1 VSPILSLR
9 GVSKFY
15 KGVKAV
21 QDVSIDIEQ
30 GQITSIVG
38 PNGAGKSTL
47 FNVIT
52 GYVQPTHGS
61 VVFAGTDIVGKPTS
75 EIAALGIARAFQIAK
90 PLPELSVERNV
101 HVASIFGRAGERDPE
116 RVTAQALEVCGL
128 RPLRDTVASS
138 LSVGNL
144 RRLELARAIAAR
156 PLLLLADEPC
166 AGLNETETQQITG
179 VLRAISGKGTTVLLV
194 EHDIHFVRHISSRVI
209 VIEAGQKIAD
219 GLPDDVFSQQRVV
232 DAYLG
237 APLA

>member
-1 VSPILSLR
+1 MSTILSLK
-9 GVSKFY
+9 GISKFY

-21 QDVSIDIEQ
+21 QDVSIDIRQ
-30 GQITSIVG
+30 GHITSIVG
-38 PNGAGKSTL
+38 PNGAGKSSI

-61 VVFAGTDIVGKPTS
+61 VVFAGTDITGKPTC

-90 PLPELSVERNV
+90 PFPELSVERNV
-101 HVASIFGRAGERDPE
+101 HVASIFGRAGVRDSE
-116 RVTAQALEVCGL
+116 RVTAEALEVCGL
-128 RPLRDTVASS
+128 WEQRESIASS

-179 VLRAISGKGTTVLLV
+179 VLRAINDKGTTVLLV
-194 EHDIHFVRHISSRVI
+194 EHDIHFVRGISSRVI
-209 VIEAGQKIAD
+209 VIEAGRTIAD
-219 GLPDDVFSQQRVV
+219 GQPDEVFSQQRVI

-237 APLA
+237 APLT

>member
-1 VSPILSLR
+1 MSALLSLR
-9 GVSKFY
+9 GISKFY
-15 KGVKAV
+15 KGVRAV
-21 QDVSIDIEQ
+21 QDVSIDVQERR
-30 GQITSIVG
+30 ITSIVG
-38 PNGAGKSTL
+38 PNGAGKSSI

-61 VVFAGTDIVGKPTS
+61 VVFAGTDITRKAPY
-75 EIAALGIARAFQIAK
+75 EISALGIARAFQIAK
-90 PLPELSVERNV
+90 PFPELTVQRNV
-101 HVASIFGRAGERDPE
+101 HVAAIFGRAGERDPD
-116 RVTAQALEVCGL
+116 RVTEEALQLCGL
-128 RPLRDTVASS
+128 WELRDAIAST

-179 VLRAISGKGTTVLLV
+179 VLQAIHRRGTTVLLV
-194 EHDIHFVRHISSRVI
+194 EHDIHFVRQISSRVI
-209 VIEAGQKIAD
+209 VIEAGSKIAD
-219 GLPDDVFSQQRVV
+219 GAPDDVFSQQRVI